1 MTINNRSPFRC
12 IPVLTGLL
20 SLCVFT
26 MPHLKAD
33 EAEQKQLKEISQ
45 KISEAIDKDQDAEAV
60 RLLSEFISIDPASP
74 RAWYL
79 RGVYHFNI
87 QKFKESVSDFDQYVK
102 LLPAAEVKLW
112 ERGISHYYA
121 GMYKAGAEQFALYQ
135 TYHDNDVENSVW
147 RFLCMTKTDGIEVAR
162 KEMLPIRNDPRIP
175 LMEAYALFRGEST
188 PEKVL
193 EAAKAGDPAPEVLAG
208 RMFYAQL
215 YLALYFE
222 ALEDHEQAQKY
233 ATAAWKEHEKTQGI
247 SRYMWQVAKI
257 HALQYD
263 KKEQSETKPDQ
274 PAVD

>member
-1 MTINNRSPFRC
+1 MSTKDRSTNRC
-12 IPVLTGLL
+12 IPVLIGLL
-20 SLCVFT
+20 CLCVLRT
-26 MPHLKAD
+26 SHLKAD
-33 EAEQKQLKEISQ
+33 EADQKQLKEISQ
-45 KISEAIDKDQDAEAV
+45 KISEAIDKQQDAQVV
-60 RLLSEFISIDPASP
+60 RLLTEFITIDPASP

-79 RGVYHFNI
+79 RGVYHFHV
-87 QKFKESVSDFDQYVK
+87 QKFKESVSDFDRYVE

-147 RFLCMTKTDGIEVAR
+147 RFLCMAKTDGIEVAR

-193 EAAKAGDPAPEVLAG
+193 EVAKAGAPEPEVLAG

-215 YLALYFE
+215 YLALYYE
-222 ALEDHEQAQKY
+222 AMEDHEQAKKY
-233 ATAAWKEHEKTQGI
+233 ATAAWKEHDKTQGI
-247 SRYMWQVAKI
+247 SRYMWQVAKV

-263 KKEQSETKPDQ
+263 KKEQSKTQPSQ